1 MKPMDADVQLLQ
13 ALADPTRLAIVRELA
28 GQPEVCACNLTDCCG
43 VRQPTVSHHLKVL
56 REAGVVLA
64 ERRGT
69 WIYYRLDPAAAD
81 RLTRVARELVPGGLI
96 PVAALRERRPAVP
109 SAARPS

>member
-1 MKPMDADVQLLQ
+1 MKAIDPDVQLLQ

-28 GQPEVCACNLTDCCG
+28 AQPEVCACDLTGCCG

-56 REAGVVLA
+56 REAGVVVA

-69 WIYYRLDPAAAD
+69 WIYYRLDPTAAERLAD
-81 RLTRVARELVPGGLI
+81 VARGLIPGGLI
-96 PVAALRERRPAVP
+96 PVSALRSRRPA
-109 SAARPS
+109 AEALARPS

>member
-1 MKPMDADVQLLQ
+1 MKPIDSDVQLLQ

-28 GQPEVCACNLTDCCG
+28 GQPEVCACDLTDCCG

-56 REAGVVLA
+56 REAGVVMA

-69 WIYYRLDPAAAD
+69 WIYYRLAPAAAE
-81 RLTRVARELVPGGLI
+81 RLAQVARGLVPGGLI
-96 PVAALRERRPAVP
+96 AVAALRERRPAP
-109 SAARPS
+109 SSDARPS

>member
-1 MKPMDADVQLLQ
+1 MKPIEADVQLLQ

-69 WIYYRLDPAAAD
+69 WIYYRLDPTAAD
-81 RLTRVARELVPGGLI
+81 RLATVAQELVPGGLI
-96 PVAALRERRPAVP
+96 PVAALRERRHAVP